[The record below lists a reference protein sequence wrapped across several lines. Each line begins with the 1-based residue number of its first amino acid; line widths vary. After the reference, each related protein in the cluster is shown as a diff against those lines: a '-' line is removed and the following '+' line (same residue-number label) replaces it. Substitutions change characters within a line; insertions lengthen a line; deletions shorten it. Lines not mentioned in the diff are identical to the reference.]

1 MPSIRQ
7 LIPHLSSLDKQS
19 EIEFRRYLMLNSQ
32 RALTLTALSFIALML
47 FFCAVDISLGAAWFN
62 LGNTSRFLACLLI
75 LGYLSLHNSLP
86 ISARKQG
93 WLAITAISL
102 LLLGVTFYDNARYFG
117 RLGEGGPMLVS
128 LAIVIIPI
136 FHLLQKVLLWL
147 LLLSMVAFLKFC
159 LQIETGWTL
168 YYLILTSLLCMFFQ
182 RQLDRLLRGQFK
194 AVRLE
199 QQKAETDQLTGV
211 LNRRSFEQRL
221 QQKIAE
227 LTPGQQ
233 LSLGMLDIDYFK
245 RYNDQYGHLNG
256 DLVLVQLSRLL
267 SADKSR
273 IVVRFGG
280 EEFVLVEQH
289 EVSQQPTMLTLPES
303 LFALALPHASSP
315 FNVVTASLGVITVPY
330 QQPPVSTSYLMQQ
343 ADTLLYQAKN
353 QGRNQA
359 IHKNLPEASEKNS
372 PA

>member
-1 MPSIRQ
+1 MRSIRK
-7 LIPHLSSLDKQS
+7 LIPNLSTLDAQS

-32 RALTLTALSFIALML
+32 RAITLTALSFVSLML
-47 FFCAVDISLGAAWFN
+47 LFCAVDISLGSAWFS
-62 LGNTSRFLACLLI
+62 LGNSSRFLACLLI
-75 LGYLSLHNSLP
+75 LSFLSIHKLLP
-86 ISARKQG
+86 IVPRKQG
-93 WLAITAISL
+93 WLAITALSI

-117 RLGEGGPMLVS
+117 RLGEGGPMLVCM
-128 LAIVIIPI
+128 AIVIIPI
-136 FHLLQKVLLWL
+136 FHLTQKLLLWL
-147 LLLSMVAFLKFC
+147 LLLSVVVFLKLG
-159 LQIETGWTL
+159 LQVDTGWTL
-168 YYLILTSLLCMFFQ
+168 YYLVLTSLLCTLFQ
-182 RQLDRLLRGQFK
+182 RQLDKLLRGQFK

-221 QQKIAE
+221 QQKMAE

-233 LSLGMLDIDYFK
+233 LSLGLLDIDYFK
-245 RYNDQYGHLNG
+245 RYNDHYGHLDG

-289 EVSQQPTMLTLPES
+289 NENEAPAMLTLPKS
-303 LFALALPHASSP
+303 LSELALPHASSP
-315 FNVVTASLGVITVPY
+315 FGVVTASLGVITLPY

-343 ADTLLYQAKN
+343 ADALLYQAKN
-353 QGRNQA
+353 QGRNQTSHQR
-359 IHKNLPEASEKNS
+359 IG
-372 PA
+372 